1 MLHCITGTNEASEA
15 CQNTNLIKF
24 VKEQKEQGR
33 KTKQYPVT
41 DIKGIAS
48 NHTLHSA
55 VSPAV
60 NAKEITMASTERVL
74 NRTKVSEDIKAKSQ
88 LL

>member
-1 MLHCITGTNEASEA
+1 MLHCSTGTNEASDA
-15 CQNTNLIKF
+15 CQNPNLTKF
-24 VKEQKEQGR
+24 VKGQKEQGR
-33 KTKQYPVT
+33 KTEQHPVV

-60 NAKEITMASTERVL
+60 NAKEIMKASTERVL
-74 NRTKVSEDIKAKSQ
+74 S
-88 LL
+88 